1 MMRRPVVLALLL
13 LAVAAPARAEPSAPG
28 ASTPAIARP
37 AAPPPIA
44 SEPSALADTLRA
56 GGATVLVVLLLGG
69 VALAWRRRRA
79 PRPAGSGPAAWWR
92 RWLPALPAEGDRIEM
107 LTRLSLGTRESLALV
122 RIGRERLLVSVTASQ
137 IALLT
142 RLDPAEA
149 PPAAAPATDFP
160 SALAAAAVSVPRT
173 SDDLREALAR
183 SRIRL
188 DRLSGRRVNE
198 AAPRA

>member
-1 MMRRPVVLALLL
+1 MMRRPLVLALCL
-13 LAVAAPARAEPSAPG
+13 LAVAAPASAEPSAPG
-28 ASTPAIARP
+28 ASAPAIARP

-44 SEPSALADTLRA
+44 TEPSALADTLRA
-56 GGATVLVVLLLGG
+56 GGATALVVLLLGG
-69 VALAWRRRRA
+69 VTLAWRRRSVPRRA
-79 PRPAGSGPAAWWR
+79 GGGPAAWWR

-107 LTRLSLGTRESLALV
+107 LTRLALGTRESLALV
-122 RIGRERLLVSVTASQ
+122 RIGRERLLVGVTASQ

-142 RLDPAEA
+142 RLEPADA
-149 PPAAAPATDFP
+149 PAAAADFP